1 MQKFTLGPA
10 VLAGGRSSRMG
21 QNKVLMEY
29 QNRRFL
35 DRICEELQGFDEKPS
50 PDMHHCLFR
59 AQRYGGKRCSSTAVA
74 T

>member
-1 MQKFTLGPA
+1 MVIIFLYNSPVTFIDHVLPNLCYQFTASFTDSILP
-10 VLAGGRSSRMG
+10 VLI
-21 QNKVLMEY
+21 VLHSH
-29 QNRRFL
+29 
-35 DRICEELQGFDEKPS
+35 S